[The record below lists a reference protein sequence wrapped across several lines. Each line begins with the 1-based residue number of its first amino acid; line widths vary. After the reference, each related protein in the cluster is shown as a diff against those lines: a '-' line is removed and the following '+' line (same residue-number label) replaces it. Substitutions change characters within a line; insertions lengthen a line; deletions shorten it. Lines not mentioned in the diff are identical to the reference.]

1 MTITAGDLYVV
12 KNPWDVVGYLRDPSV
27 WHKHGAGNYY
37 ARTLFDAKNGEVLVV
52 LECSSVDALALTKM
66 GIFIIARAFISN
78 EF

>member
-12 KNPWDVVGYLRDPSV
+12 KNPWSDVGYFRDPSV

-37 ARTLFDAKNGEVLVV
+37 ARTLFDAKNGEVVVV
-52 LECSSVDALALTKM
+52 LESSSVDVLALTSM
-66 GIFIIARAFISN
+66 GIFIIARAYISN